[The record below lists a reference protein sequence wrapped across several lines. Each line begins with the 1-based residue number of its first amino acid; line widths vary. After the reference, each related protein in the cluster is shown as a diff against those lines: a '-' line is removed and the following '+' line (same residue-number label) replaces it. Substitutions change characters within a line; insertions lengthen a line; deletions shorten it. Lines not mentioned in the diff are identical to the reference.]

1 MSWKNTL
8 GQFVGIFIGVSLGAG
23 LVTMVMGERRR
34 TEEVP
39 VQQVHQEQSRQG
51 VFDQVVGNV
60 SSEKKL

>member
-23 LVTMVMGERRR
+23 LVTMVMGGRRR
-34 TEEVP
+34 NEEVP
-39 VQQVHQEQSRQG
+39 VQQVYQEQSRQG

>member
-23 LVTMVMGERRR
+23 LVTMVMGGRRK

-39 VQQVHQEQSRQG
+39 VQQVYQEQSRKG